1 MSCHDLTSSPSLP
14 TCPKPVSP
22 DDRGVARDSSD
33 KIVASRHLFPPST
46 VRPRTNIKTQN
57 STHRFA
63 PQHIMKS
70 IGIFP
75 GSGGLGGSTYDYLLK
90 LLPADHIILIN
101 RHPDRVP
108 QEHIK
113 NGVRARK
120 ASYESSPADLEAV
133 FSGIEVLFLISYPS
147 HVHDYRRK
155 VINVHGA
162 TPHSTLTPG
171 RTFGGDLGDSSLA
184 EVMQAHL
191 DSERHL
197 AEAAASDP
205 GFTYTAV
212 REGLYSESYPIYTA
226 FFDVNAPTDEVLI
239 PHDGSGPGVAWV
251 KRAELGEATAKL
263 MAQYS
268 WDPDH
273 FPHVNSKVLL
283 TGPRVWSLAETVAVL
298 GRAAGRPG
306 VRIVKVDVDEYV
318 RLPQVLARFGSP
330 DKARTWATAWR
341 AIEAGETAV
350 VTDTLREIIGR
361 DPEEF
366 DVTIQRLRQ
375 R

>member
-1 MSCHDLTSSPSLP
+1 
-14 TCPKPVSP
+14 
-22 DDRGVARDSSD
+22 
-33 KIVASRHLFPPST
+33 
-46 VRPRTNIKTQN
+46 
-57 STHRFA
+57 
-63 PQHIMKS
+63 MKS

-101 RHPDRVP
+101 RHPEKVP

-113 NGVRARK
+113 SGVRARK

-155 VINVHGA
+155 VQLPAIDAARRAGVKHIFYSSLA
-162 TPHSTLTPG
+162 
-171 RTFGGDLGDSSLA
+171 FGGDLGDSSLA

-226 FFDVNAPTDEVLI
+226 FFDVNAPPATDEVLV
-239 PHDGSGPGVAWV
+239 PHDGSGSGVAWV
-251 KRAELGEATAKL
+251 RRAELGEATAKL
-263 MAQYS
+263 IAQYS

-273 FPHVNSKVLL
+273 FPHVNATVLL
-283 TGPRVWSLAETVAVL
+283 TGPRAWSLAETVAAL

-306 VRIVKVDVDEYV
+306 LRVVEVDVDEYV

-375 R
+375 G

>member
-1 MSCHDLTSSPSLP
+1 
-14 TCPKPVSP
+14 
-22 DDRGVARDSSD
+22 
-33 KIVASRHLFPPST
+33 
-46 VRPRTNIKTQN
+46 
-57 STHRFA
+57 
-63 PQHIMKS
+63 MKS

-101 RHPDRVP
+101 RHPEKVP

-155 VINVHGA
+155 VQLPAINAARRAGVKHIFYSSLA
-162 TPHSTLTPG
+162 
-171 RTFGGDLGDSSLA
+171 FGGDLGDSSLA

-226 FFDVNAPTDEVLI
+226 FSDVNAPAGEVLI

-251 KRAELGEATAKL
+251 KRGELGEATAKL
-263 MAQYS
+263 IAQYS

-273 FPHVNSKVLL
+273 FPHVNAKVLL
-283 TGPRVWSLAETVAVL
+283 TGPRAWSLAETVAAL

-306 VRIVKVDVDEYV
+306 LRIVKVDVDEYA

-375 R
+375 G